1 MIAVTGLG
9 KNTPPLLLIVMLLVS
24 GCGIASSYRP
34 ADSKTLRDLSGSSD
48 YRKTVGVMVLTNTT
62 QFTSEQAATPFLAA
76 FLSSLRSVASD
87 AVLVVPDQTDVPPF
101 LGNPPRLANGDLDVF
116 TLSGLA
122 RQEGLNAIVSPVLM
136 DIRVRTRDTG
146 FWFFKDVAYR
156 LQVQTA
162 ATIYDAI
169 TGSRLA
175 LEMLTDVIDI
185 DEDQAAVIGK
195 GQEVLVDDLVDVA
208 GEMGKKLGRGM
219 GDVIQDSQWL
229 ASVVSVE
236 NGMCVLAAGSE
247 SGIEAGDRFSVL
259 DGSRILTGVDGQRYV
274 VPGLI
279 IGEITIRRV
288 ASRQSYAAPESGNMP
303 PAGSIL
309 VPAR

>member
-1 MIAVTGLG
+1 
-9 KNTPPLLLIVMLLVS
+9 
-24 GCGIASSYRP
+24 
-34 ADSKTLRDLSGSSD
+34 
-48 YRKTVGVMVLTNTT
+48 MVLTNTT